1 MTASVSGSQPSSSIN
16 YLSNHNRALELTL
29 AKLSSAQRINQAA
42 DDPAGLVISE
52 QLAAILGGTE
62 QASDNIATDVSLLQ
76 TADGAL
82 SQTSELLNKQ
92 RAVALQAA
100 NSATLDDSQ
109 RAALDAQYRNLG
121 ESIDRIAKN
130 TSFGN
135 KPLLDGSFKQSFQIG
150 AGAGADSSV
159 QVDLTSKASG
169 KPAGFDQAGLGLAE
183 VSLSSP
189 TGVSDALTRLDTA
202 INEVSNQRGSLGA
215 LQANTLEAY
224 GRSMEQAKINLTGA
238 YSTIRDT
245 DMASSAADFARNSIL
260 AQSGYAALAQQN
272 LSGNRILSLLG

>member
-1 MTASVSGSQPSSSIN
+1 MTAPISGSQSSSSVN

-76 TADGAL
+76 TADGGL

-100 NSATLDDSQ
+100 NSATLDDGQ

-135 KPLLDGSFKQSFQIG
+135 KPLLDGSFKQTFQVG
-150 AGAGADSSV
+150 PDGGSSV
-159 QVDLTSKASG
+159 KIDLTSKASG
-169 KPAGFDQAGLGLAE
+169 KPAGFDQAGLGLAD
-183 VSLSSP
+183 VSLSTP

-202 INEVSNQRGSLGA
+202 INEVANQRGSLGA

-272 LSGNRILSLLG
+272 LAGNRILSLLG